1 LDQTQFEIMEPEREI
16 ARVRGLGR
24 GSLPGFS
31 LIVTDRK
38 IVGIDTRRFTLRIWL
53 SMMLGLGLGL
63 ILVALVLFSGLE
75 PVLFRI
81 NPLLDFVTM
90 LLLVFS
96 LPIITTV
103 LVPRYLRKR
112 LGQTGGSVV
121 QALKKDIISI
131 DVRRPSRISEK
142 GYFTVSL
149 VSGTSFTFWTVGQD
163 TFDYVNSLLTNFAPG
178 QISDSSI
185 SIGQFDLVR
194 RLNKLLVGITAFVIL
209 LIIIGGWVLL
219 PYITLV
225 QLIYFIIG
233 VITVHVIIITGYLLL
248 RRLRRYEK
256 RVP

>member
-1 LDQTQFEIMEPEREI
+1 MEPEREI

-24 GSLPGFS
+24 GSLLGFS
-31 LIVTDRK
+31 LLVTDRK
-38 IVGIDTRRFTLRIWL
+38 IVGIDTRRFTFRIWL

-81 NPLLDFVTM
+81 NHLLDFVTM

-96 LPIITTV
+96 LPILTTV

-131 DVRRPSRISEK
+131 EVRKPSRISEK

-149 VSGTSFTFWTVGQD
+149 VNGASFTFWTVGQD
-163 TFDYVNSLLTNFAPG
+163 MFDYVNSLLTNFAPG

-185 SIGQFDLVR
+185 S
-194 RLNKLLVGITAFVIL
+194 T
-209 LIIIGGWVLL
+209 
-219 PYITLV
+219 
-225 QLIYFIIG
+225 
-233 VITVHVIIITGYLLL
+233 
-248 RRLRRYEK
+248 
-256 RVP
+256 

>member
-1 LDQTQFEIMEPEREI
+1 
-16 ARVRGLGR
+16 
-24 GSLPGFS
+24 
-31 LIVTDRK
+31 
-38 IVGIDTRRFTLRIWL
+38 
-53 SMMLGLGLGL
+53 MMLGLGLGL

-81 NPLLDFVTM
+81 NHLLDFVTM

-96 LPIITTV
+96 LPILTTV

-131 DVRRPSRISEK
+131 EVRKPSRISEK

-149 VSGTSFTFWTVGQD
+149 VNGASFTFWTVGQD
-163 TFDYVNSLLTNFAPG
+163 MFDYVNSLLTNFAPG

-185 SIGQFDLVR
+185 SIGPFDLVR

-209 LIIIGGWVLL
+209 LIIIGGWVL
-219 PYITLV
+219 
-225 QLIYFIIG
+225 FSG
-233 VITVHVIIITGYLLL
+233 
-248 RRLRRYEK
+248 RM
-256 RVP
+256 